1 MLTVYGM
8 SDSGNCYKPRLLLSL
23 LDRPFRHVE
32 VSTRD
37 GSTRTAEFLRR
48 NPAGQCP
55 LLELDDGRLLAES
68 NAILVYLA
76 TGTPFLPDD
85 PFERAQTLRW
95 MFFEQNAHEV
105 SVAVRRSLSVYPE
118 RAGVATP
125 ERMALTLQNGLNAL
139 GVLERRLA
147 DHAWFGPGRPSVAD
161 IALYPY
167 TATAGDG
174 GFSLEGFPS
183 VRRWLADLEA
193 LPGFQP
199 VGWAPTEAA

>member
-1 MLTVYGM
+1 MLTIYGM

-23 LDRPFRHVE
+23 LGRPFHHVE
-32 VSTRD
+32 ISALD
-37 GSTRTAEFLRR
+37 GSTRTEAYLRR

-55 LLELDDGRLLAES
+55 LLELEDGRLLAES

-76 TGTPFLPDD
+76 EGTDFLPAD

-105 SVAVRRSLSVYPE
+105 NVAVRRSLTVYPE
-118 RAGVATP
+118 RRSAATP
-125 ERMALTLQNGLNAL
+125 ERMALTLENGMRAL
-139 GVLERRLA
+139 AVMERHLTDA
-147 DHAWFGPGRPSVAD
+147 PWFGPDRPSVAD

-167 TATAGDG
+167 TATAGEG
-174 GFSLEGFPS
+174 GFSLDGFPS
-183 VRRWLADLEA
+183 VRRWLAALEA

-199 VGWAPTEAA
+199 AGWVPAESA